1 MVVFSDRVATLEGG
15 RRKRDEGLVTPYILF
30 SNYIL
35 ATTHTAYI

>member
-1 MVVFSDRVATLEGG
+1 MVVFSDRVATLGEEGG
-15 RRKRDEGLVTPYILF
+15 RDIGYTLF